1 MTMSDKN
8 DQYLNAWQ
16 SMHSG
21 VDPRANY
28 WVRGYLRVMFGL
40 SRALNRLKVSPNTF
54 TLTSGA
60 VILASSLYYLGEQ
73 SILAIALIAV
83 TGLLLDG
90 IDGSLAILQNRAS
103 SFGAVLDS
111 VNDRIQESFL
121 YIAISW
127 ILFSAG
133 YSLWIATA
141 LLLSL
146 TATLLLEY
154 ARSRAHVIVKVT
166 IWERPTRIL
175 VVSCFVVAASLFS
188 NFAAEI
194 LYVMSALA
202 MVLSAIGLYQQFQD
216 AKRQL
221 V

>member
-1 MTMSDKN
+1 MSDKN

-28 WVRGYLRVMFGL
+28 WVRGYLRVMFAL

-54 TLTSGA
+54 TLTSGG
-60 VILASSLYYLGEQ
+60 VILSGSLYYLSEQ
-73 SILAIALIAV
+73 SILAIALIAFL
-83 TGLLLDG
+83 GLLLDG

-111 VNDRIQESFL
+111 VNDRIQECLL

-127 ILFSAG
+127 ILFSTG

-154 ARSRAHVIVKVT
+154 ARSRARVEVRVT
-166 IWERPTRIL
+166 IWERPTRVL
-175 VVSCFVVAASLFS
+175 VVSCFVVAASIITDFTS
-188 NFAAEI
+188 EI
-194 LYVMSALA
+194 LYAMSALA
-202 MVLSAIGLYQQFQD
+202 MLLSAIGLYQQFQD
-216 AKRQL
+216 AKLQL

>member
-1 MTMSDKN
+1 MSDKN

-28 WVRGYLRVMFGL
+28 WVRGYLRVMFAL

-54 TLTSGA
+54 TLTSGG
-60 VILASSLYYLGEQ
+60 VILSGSLYYLSEQ
-73 SILAIALIAV
+73 SILAIALIAFL
-83 TGLLLDG
+83 GLLLDG

-111 VNDRIQESFL
+111 VNDRIQECLL

-154 ARSRAHVIVKVT
+154 ARSRARVEVRVT
-166 IWERPTRIL
+166 IWERPTRVL
-175 VVSCFVVAASLFS
+175 VVSCFVVAASIITDFTS
-188 NFAAEI
+188 EI
-194 LYVMSALA
+194 LYAMSALA
-202 MVLSAIGLYQQFQD
+202 MLLSAIGLYQQFQD

>member
-1 MTMSDKN
+1 MSDKN

-28 WVRGYLRVMFGL
+28 WVRGYLRVMFAL

-54 TLTSGA
+54 TLTSGG
-60 VILASSLYYLGEQ
+60 VILSGSLYYLSEQ
-73 SILAIALIAV
+73 SILAIALIAFL
-83 TGLLLDG
+83 GLLLDG

-111 VNDRIQESFL
+111 VNDRIQECLL

-154 ARSRAHVIVKVT
+154 ARSRARVEVRVT
-166 IWERPTRIL
+166 IWERPTRVL
-175 VVSCFVVAASLFS
+175 VVSCFVVAASIITDFTS
-188 NFAAEI
+188 EI
-194 LYVMSALA
+194 LYAMSALA
-202 MVLSAIGLYQQFQD
+202 MLLSAIGLYQQFQD
-216 AKRQL
+216 AKLQL

>member
-1 MTMSDKN
+1 MSDN
-8 DQYLNAWQ
+8 HEHYLTTWQ

-28 WVRGYLRVMFGL
+28 WVRGYLRVIFAL
-40 SRALNRLKVSPNTF
+40 SHALNRLKVSPNTF
-54 TLTSGA
+54 TLTSGG
-60 VILASSLYYLGEQ
+60 VILGSSLYYLQER
-73 SILAIALIAV
+73 SILAVALIAFI
-83 TGLLLDG
+83 GLLLDG

-111 VNDRIQESFL
+111 VNDRIQECFL

-127 ILFSAG
+127 ILYSDG

-154 ARSRAHVIVKVT
+154 ARSRAQVAVKVT

-175 VVSCFVVAASLFS
+175 VISFFVVAASVISDFDAVL
-188 NFAAEI
+188 

-202 MVLSAIGLYQQFQD
+202 LLLSAIGLYQQFQD

-221 V
+221 L

>member
-1 MTMSDKN
+1 MSDKDEN
-8 DQYLNAWQ
+8 YLNAWQ
-16 SMHSG
+16 SMHAG

-28 WVRGYLRVMFGL
+28 WVWGYLKVILSL
-40 SRALNRLKVSPNTF
+40 SRTLNTLKVSPNTF
-54 TLTSGA
+54 SLTSGML
-60 VILASSLYYLGEQ
+60 IMGSSLYYLRER
-73 SILAIALIAV
+73 SILAIALIAFI
-83 TGLLLDG
+83 GLLLDG

-111 VNDRIQESFL
+111 VNDRIQECFL

-127 ILFSAG
+127 ILFSEG

-154 ARSRAHVIVKVT
+154 ARSRAQVTVKVT
-166 IWERPTRIL
+166 LWERPTRVL
-175 VVSCFVVAASLFS
+175 VVSFFVVAASILP
-188 NFAAEI
+188 NVAAEL
-194 LYVMSALA
+194 LYAMSALA
-202 MVLSAIGLYQQFQD
+202 MLLSAVGLYQQFQD

>member
-1 MTMSDKN
+1 MSDKDEN
-8 DQYLNAWQ
+8 YLNAWQ
-16 SMHSG
+16 SMHAG

-28 WVRGYLRVMFGL
+28 WVWGYLKVILSL
-40 SRALNRLKVSPNTF
+40 SRTLNTLKVSPNTF
-54 TLTSGA
+54 TLTSGML
-60 VILASSLYYLGEQ
+60 IMGSSLYYLRER
-73 SILAIALIAV
+73 SILAIALIAFI
-83 TGLLLDG
+83 GLLLDG

-111 VNDRIQESFL
+111 VNDRIQECFL

-127 ILFSAG
+127 ILFSEG

-154 ARSRAHVIVKVT
+154 ARSRAQVTVKVT
-166 IWERPTRIL
+166 LWERPTRVL
-175 VVSCFVVAASLFS
+175 VVSFIVVAASILPDV
-188 NFAAEI
+188 AAEL
-194 LYVMSALA
+194 LYAMSALA
-202 MVLSAIGLYQQFQD
+202 MLLSAVGLYQQFQD